1 MVFLIA
7 LSFFSHPALKVYIK
21 DYLFIRSSNFYY
33 EPQFRQMELPSGASL
48 NQEISL
54 QKGRVK
60 KTGLFLDQ
68 PIDSAVRIEI
78 LDIQAGEEKKIF
90 VSNHP
95 RLGKGWV
102 ESFPQSYFARDNK
115 VHFRLTNTSPD
126 TITISI
132 SRRPKFS
139 DGFQLTLIPKSKDEE
154 MIDDGVLRIYVQEE
168 PLFLHDP
175 KLPFRTAK
183 QAFSQEKKFLAFWF
197 IVLMVCAVKTLQYGR
212 RREGDRTNLN

>member
-1 MVFLIA
+1 
-7 LSFFSHPALKVYIK
+7 
-21 DYLFIRSSNFYY
+21 
-33 EPQFRQMELPSGASL
+33 
-48 NQEISL
+48 
-54 QKGRVK
+54 
-60 KTGLFLDQ
+60 
-68 PIDSAVRIEI
+68 
-78 LDIQAGEEKKIF
+78 
-90 VSNHP
+90 
-95 RLGKGWV
+95 
-102 ESFPQSYFARDNK
+102 

-197 IVLMVCAVKTLQYGR
+197 IVLMVCAVKTLQYGG